1 MKSRRIAALLM
12 LSLVAFIWGTSF
24 VAQILGMEHIGPF
37 TFCAARYFIAS
48 IFTIAF
54 AAFMGMRK
62 TDVMPNDTF
71 AYDWRS
77 CLVPGVICGTV
88 LFAGTALQQMGLLFT
103 SAGKSAFIT
112 AMYIVIVPL
121 FGLFAGKIPSRSTLL
136 ALAASTVGLY
146 LISVKE
152 DFSVAPGDALT
163 LTGAFF
169 WALHIIVC
177 GHFAQKYDAFKLSAI
192 QFSAVA
198 VLSMFF
204 ALVMETPHLN
214 EIIISWKPLIY
225 SGLISTCV
233 AYTMQ
238 MATQRYVPP
247 VQASI
252 ILISES
258 VFAALAGFLSLGE
271 SLTARE
277 ITGCVIMLAAT
288 LTAQIQEAKA

>member
-1 MKSRRIAALLM
+1 M
-12 LSLVAFIWGTSF
+12 
-24 VAQILGMEHIGPF
+24 
-37 TFCAARYFIAS
+37 
-48 IFTIAF
+48 
-54 AAFMGMRK
+54 
-62 TDVMPNDTF
+62 
-71 AYDWRS
+71 
-77 CLVPGVICGTV
+77 
-88 LFAGTALQQMGLLFT
+88 
-103 SAGKSAFIT
+103 
-112 AMYIVIVPL
+112 
-121 FGLFAGKIPSRSTLL
+121 
-136 ALAASTVGLY
+136 
-146 LISVKE
+146 
-152 DFSVAPGDALT
+152 
-163 LTGAFF
+163 
-169 WALHIIVC
+169 
-177 GHFAQKYDAFKLSAI
+177 
-192 QFSAVA
+192 
-198 VLSMFF
+198 
-204 ALVMETPHLN
+204 N